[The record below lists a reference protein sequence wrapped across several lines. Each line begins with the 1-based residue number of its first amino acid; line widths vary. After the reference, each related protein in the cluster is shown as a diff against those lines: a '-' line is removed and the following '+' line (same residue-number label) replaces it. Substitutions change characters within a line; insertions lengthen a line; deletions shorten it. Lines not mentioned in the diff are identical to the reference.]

1 MATELTDALNIA
13 RNHVIAD
20 ITSRPEWHDE
30 VCRGKMF
37 GVLLVADTAHASA
50 SCMAMLHDA
59 GCCKALFAYSG
70 QILGR
75 SDWEGYVPA
84 IYDYLQEDGYF
95 KRHEAQITALNHRVT
110 MAEHAPE
117 LALARRSLAEAEAEA
132 TREVAAYRAFIKEQK
147 ATRTV
152 AEAQYQNAELRR
164 VKRQAADRVAVA
176 QAAVEAMEGEINR
189 LKTERKQ
196 RSDALQRWLF
206 TQHRLTLPSG
216 ETRSLL
222 EVFTDYTQQ
231 TGSRQTMPPSGTG
244 ECCAPRLLNY
254 ANANGLTPIA
264 LAEFWYGASP
274 KGEIRH
280 HGQYYEPCQAKCVP
294 ILGAMARDV
303 KALLRHQKTPQKVG
317 QGDND
322 GEKMTV
328 LFEDDYLIAVAKPA
342 GILSVPGRNSQRN
355 AQDILVA
362 MRPDLPFIKMIH
374 RLDMDTSGVLL
385 AAKDPEVYARM
396 QAKFAQ
402 HEEVKKEY
410 VAIVTH
416 SGQSITRS
424 LQGELSLPLSADF
437 VNRPRQRVDYEHGKV
452 AITRYSFTGRDVP
465 GSISH
470 SVQDRNVTLHELV
483 LTPLTGRTHQLR
495 VHCAHPDGLGMPIL
509 GDPLYGDVAAERM
522 YLHARKLEFTHPVT
536 GEEVRI
542 ECPPASP
549 KSKDND
555 VTTTN

>member
-1 MATELTDALNIA
+1 MSTELTEALNIA
-13 RNHVIAD
+13 RHHVFAD

-50 SCMAMLHDA
+50 SCTAMLHDV
-59 GCCKALFAYSG
+59 GCCKALYAYSG

-84 IYDYLQEDGYF
+84 IYDYLQEDGHF
-95 KRHEAQITALNHRVT
+95 KRHEAQITALNRRVT

-132 TREVAAYRAFIKEQK
+132 TREVEAYRAFIKEQK

-164 VKRQAADRVAVA
+164 IKRQAAERVAVA
-176 QAAVEAMEGEINR
+176 QAAVEAMESEINR

-196 RSDALQRWLF
+196 RSDILQRWLF

-222 EVFTDYTQQ
+222 EVFTDYAQQ

-254 ANANGLTPIA
+254 ANANALTPIA

-280 HGQYYEPCQAKCVP
+280 HGQYYEPCQAKCIP

-303 KALLRHQKTPQKVG
+303 TALLRHQTTPQAAG
-317 QGDND
+317 QG
-322 GEKMTV
+322 GSGGKAMAV

-342 GILSVPGRNSQRN
+342 GLLSVPGRNSQHN
-355 AQDILVA
+355 AQDILRA

-385 AAKDPEVYARM
+385 AAKDPETYTRM
-396 QAKFAQ
+396 QAQFAQ
-402 HEEVKKEY
+402 HEAVKKEY
-410 VAIVTH
+410 VAIVAH
-416 SGQSITRS
+416 RGQSITHS
-424 LQGELSLPLSADF
+424 LQGKVSLPLAADF
-437 VNRPRQRVDYEHGKV
+437 VNRPRQRVDYEHGKHAV
-452 AITRYSFTGRDVP
+452 TRYSFTGRDVMRN
-465 GSISH
+465 ISH
-470 SVQDRNVTLHELV
+470 TVQDSNVTLHEVV

-495 VHCAHPDGLGMPIL
+495 VHCAHPAGLGMPIL
-509 GDPLYGDVAAERM
+509 GDPLYGNVAAERM
-522 YLHARKLEFTHPVT
+522 YLHARSLVFSHPVT
-536 GEEVRI
+536 QEEVRI
-542 ECPPASP
+542 DCPLALPENE
-549 KSKDND
+549 DND
-555 VTTTN
+555 KTTNN